1 MERIEKLREMIK
13 KYPDDCFS
21 RHALAMEYVKIDKI
35 SEAIDEMENLL
46 LINSGYVGT
55 YYHLAKAYEKMN
67 AYPQALDVL
76 ERGMRVAK
84 ATAAD
89 NELRELN
96 AAWQQLK
103 DEIDLD

>member
-13 KYPDDCFS
+13 KYPSDCFS
-21 RHALAMEYVKIDKI
+21 RHALAMEFLKLDKI
-35 SEAIDEMENLL
+35 PEAIDEMENLL
-46 LINSGYVGT
+46 LINCNYVGT

-84 ATAAD
+84 ASAAE